1 MKKLLFLIFVILFSF
16 IAYAQE
22 AEAGS
27 SELTENI
34 DVPAL
39 EEFIEETSAD
49 GEDDSEITVE
59 NREGAGTVETLENSE
74 DSVTAENVESTEI
87 IEKSETNESSE
98 ATGAPEITESSETAE
113 ATETTDSSELSEAAD
128 EIKSSDIEATKGGIS
143 KVPDAKRPKPI
154 DKEKAQKAAEKDES
168 EKDFEN
174 KSNTIKYGVPSEI
187 SELID
192 NLIKNDDPRFSEEI
206 YDVFQLSKN
215 TVIKQKILNYFKQLE
230 DPCLEDFAVETLNDP
245 YDEKNDL
252 VKACFQYVSA
262 VKTKEAIPA
271 VISLI
276 ESENES
282 YFNDAIATI
291 GEIGGPSEAMFLVEY
306 LEREDLSDAQRQT
319 LMRTCGKMHA
329 VQTWDKVVSV
339 AEDEDENLYVRM
351 YAAEALG
358 LMEKKESVPV
368 LIELFSETDP
378 NLRQYVIKGL
388 SHFPDVIEAQE
399 TVMQGIRDEHWRVR
413 QEAIRT
419 AKENKM
425 KDAVP
430 YLIYRAKNDS
440 EKVIKDEAYSCLAVV
455 NTDEANDFLV
465 AQLSEKKLGDA
476 TKKKI
481 VEVLLKEGNAG
492 EKEILNLAEEC
503 IKDDKRKD
511 LRYAIGKELAKY
523 ENKNYE
529 DVCLK
534 YLESKDTT
542 TISLGLDIYKTN
554 RFNSA
559 EVTMRAIYADKKA
572 NSGVKNR
579 IKKMLSIEDE
589 E

>member
-1 MKKLLFLIFVILFSF
+1 MNKSAGLRKIISFVAASFLFLSPCVVF
-16 IAYAQE
+16 AQE
-22 AEAGS
+22 IE
-27 SELTENI
+27 I
-34 DVPAL
+34 DEVK
-39 EEFIEETSAD
+39 EEKK
-49 GEDDSEITVE
+49 
-59 NREGAGTVETLENSE
+59 
-74 DSVTAENVESTEI
+74 VT
-87 IEKSETNESSE
+87 
-98 ATGAPEITESSETAE
+98 
-113 ATETTDSSELSEAAD
+113 
-128 EIKSSDIEATKGGIS
+128 ATKGGIS
-143 KVPDAKRPKPI
+143 QIPDSKRPKAI
-154 DKEKAQKAAEKDES
+154 DKEKAAKAAEKDES

-174 KSNTIKYGVPSEI
+174 KANTIKYGVPSEI
-187 SELID
+187 SGLID
-192 NLIKNDDPRFSEEI
+192 DLIKNEDPRFTEDI
-206 YDVFQLSKN
+206 YDVFQVTKN
-215 TVIKQKILNYFKQLE
+215 PQIKQKVLTYFKQLE

-245 YDEKNDL
+245 YEEKNDL
-252 VKACFQYVSA
+252 VKACFQYISA

-276 ESENES
+276 ESENDA
-282 YFNDAIATI
+282 YFNDAIAAI

-368 LIELFSETDP
+368 LVDLFSENDP

-388 SHFPDVIEAQE
+388 SHFPDSEEARL
-399 TVMQGIRDEHWRVR
+399 TIIQGIRDEHWRVR
-413 QEAIRT
+413 QESIKT
-419 AKENKM
+419 VKQIKM
-425 KDAVP
+425 KEAVP

-440 EKVIKDEAYSCLAVV
+440 EKVIKEEAYNTLAAV
-455 NTDEANDFLV
+455 NTSEANDFLIT
-465 AQLSEKKLGDA
+465 QLGEKKLGDG

-492 EKEILNLAEEC
+492 EKEILSLADDC
-503 IKDDKRKD
+503 LKDDKRKD

-523 ENKNYE
+523 KKASFE

-534 YLESKDTT
+534 YLSSKDST

-554 RFNSA
+554 KFDKAVPYIRGL
-559 EVTMRAIYADKKA
+559 YDDKKTNA
-572 NSGVKNR
+572 AVKSR
-579 IKKMLSIEDE
+579 IKKLLNIEDDSSNAK
-589 E
+589 